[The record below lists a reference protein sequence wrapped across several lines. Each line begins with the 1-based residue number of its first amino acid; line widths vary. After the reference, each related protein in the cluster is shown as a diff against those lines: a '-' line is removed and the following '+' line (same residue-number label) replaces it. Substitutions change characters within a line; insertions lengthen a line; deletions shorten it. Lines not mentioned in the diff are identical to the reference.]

1 MSLFRAIAA
10 LAVLVAVIF
19 GGPANAHAHAGHVHA
34 SVPSMETARLLA
46 PQGPSRLLTT
56 AEAEKLSSSLAAKSI
71 PLRLP
76 DVATSTDAS
85 VTSDQS
91 HRSTDCI
98 PGACC
103 CQGLSSCGMAGHCC
117 AGALPQAHT
126 WWTGDQRQARFRMPA
141 QGLIYPDIIFGLD
154 RPPKA

>member
-1 MSLFRAIAA
+1 MSA
-10 LAVLVAVIF
+10 LAVLVAILF
-19 GGPANAHAHAGHVHA
+19 GGTANAHAHAGHVHA
-34 SVPSMETARLLA
+34 SVPNIETARLVA
-46 PQGPSRLLTT
+46 PQGPSRVIIP
-56 AEAEKLSSSLAAKSI
+56 ADAEKLKASLAAKSSPI
-71 PLRLP
+71 GTLG
-76 DVATSTDAS
+76 VATSKVAY

-117 AGALPQAHT
+117 AGALPQAQS
-126 WWTGDQRQARFRMPA
+126 WWSGDQRQARFRMPA
-141 QGLIYPDIIFGLD
+141 HGLIYPDIIFGLD

>member
-1 MSLFRAIAA
+1 VSLFRAIAA
-10 LAVLVAVIF
+10 LAVLVAIIF

-34 SVPSMETARLLA
+34 SVPSIETARLLA
-46 PQGPSRLLTT
+46 PQGSSRVVTT
-56 AEAEKLSSSLAAKSI
+56 ADAEKLKAFFAAKPIS
-71 PLRLP
+71 LSLP
-76 DVATSTDAS
+76 ITNSSTDAS
-85 VTSDQS
+85 VTADQT

-126 WWTGDQRQARFRMPA
+126 WWSGDQRQARFQMPA

>member
-19 GGPANAHAHAGHVHA
+19 GGPANAHAHAGHVHV
-34 SVPSMETARLLA
+34 SVPSTETVRLLA
-46 PQGPSRLLTT
+46 PQNPSRLLTT
-56 AEAEKLSSSLAAKSI
+56 ADAEKLKSSLAAKSNT
-71 PLRLP
+71 LKFS
-76 DVATSTDAS
+76 DVSAS
-85 VTSDQS
+85 KDSSITTKQS

-117 AGALPQAHT
+117 AGALPQALS
-126 WWTGDQRQARFRMPA
+126 WWSGNERQAQFRMPA
-141 QGLIYPDIIFGLD
+141 QGWIYPDLIFGLD

>member
-19 GGPANAHAHAGHVHA
+19 GGPASAHAHAGHVHA
-34 SVPSMETARLLA
+34 SVPSIETARLLA
-46 PQGPSRLLTT
+46 PQNPLRAVTT
-56 AEAEKLSSSLAAKSI
+56 ADAEKLTSSLAAKSSPQKLLDI
-71 PLRLP
+71 
-76 DVATSTDAS
+76 ATGTDAS

-117 AGALPQAHT
+117 AGALPQAHS
-126 WWTGDQRQARFRMPA
+126 WWTGNKRQARFQMPA

>member
-34 SVPSMETARLLA
+34 SVPTMETVRLLA
-46 PQGPSRLLTT
+46 PQNPSRLLTT
-56 AEAEKLSSSLAAKSI
+56 ADAKKLKSSHSAKSNI
-71 PLRLP
+71 LKLL
-76 DVATSTDAS
+76 DVSAS
-85 VTSDQS
+85 KDSSITTKQS

-103 CQGLSSCGMAGHCC
+103 CQGVSSCGMAGHCC
-117 AGALPQAHT
+117 AGALPQALS
-126 WWTGDQRQARFRMPA
+126 WWAGNQRQAQFRMPA
-141 QGLIYPDIIFGLD
+141 KRWIYPDLIFGLD

>member
-1 MSLFRAIAA
+1 MSLLRAIAA
-10 LAVLVAVIF
+10 LAMLVAVIF
-19 GGPANAHAHAGHVHA
+19 GGSANAQAHGGHVHV
-34 SVPSMETARLLA
+34 SVPSIETARLLA
-46 PQGPSRLLTT
+46 PQKASRLLTT
-56 AEAEKLSSSLAAKSI
+56 ADAQKLTSTLEALSHSIKPLDIAA
-71 PLRLP
+71 
-76 DVATSTDAS
+76 STDAF

-117 AGALPQAHT
+117 AGALPQAHS
-126 WWTGDQRQARFRMPA
+126 WWTGGQRQAHFQMQA
-141 QGLIYPDIIFGLD
+141 YGLIYPDIIFGLD